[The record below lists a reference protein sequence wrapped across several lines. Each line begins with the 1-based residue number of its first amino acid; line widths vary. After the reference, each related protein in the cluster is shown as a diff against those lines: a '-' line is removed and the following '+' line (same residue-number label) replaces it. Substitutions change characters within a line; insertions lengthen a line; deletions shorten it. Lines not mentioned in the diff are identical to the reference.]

1 MAVAKVIP
9 DEVLSIPIR
18 PDRLKEWTA
27 RSETISTPSDK
38 QISGLPRHKS
48 ARDANRDLKPP
59 ALWAARGAE
68 QFPEAVGG
76 QYPKGFLDFLARVL
90 ETPRPR
96 ILHLC
101 SGSLRRGE
109 GIRVDRRAAAAPD
122 VMADATAL
130 PFDDGT
136 FDAVAIDPPY
146 SVEYAEMLYGTE
158 YPRPSHLLA
167 EAARVVVPGGR
178 VSMLHF
184 LVPAS
189 PPALDFETVYG
200 VTTGVGYRIRA
211 LTVWRKR
218 NADLFA

>member
-1 MAVAKVIP
+1 
-9 DEVLSIPIR
+9 
-18 PDRLKEWTA
+18 
-27 RSETISTPSDK
+27 
-38 QISGLPRHKS
+38 
-48 ARDANRDLKPP
+48 
-59 ALWAARGAE
+59 
-68 QFPEAVGG
+68 
-76 QYPKGFLDFLARVL
+76 
-90 ETPRPR
+90 
-96 ILHLC
+96 
-101 SGSLRRGE
+101 
-109 GIRVDRRAAAAPD
+109 
-122 VMADATAL
+122 MADATAL